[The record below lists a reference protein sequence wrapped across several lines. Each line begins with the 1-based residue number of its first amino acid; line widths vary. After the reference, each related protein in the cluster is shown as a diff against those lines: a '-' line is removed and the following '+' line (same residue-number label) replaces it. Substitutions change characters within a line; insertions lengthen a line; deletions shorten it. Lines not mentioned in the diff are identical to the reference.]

1 MKAAQKKHLQ
11 FACAMSALTTCF
23 VSFALV
29 AVNYGLRPGFM
40 AVWMRS
46 WLLAFVLVGLSIYFV
61 APHVRRFVD
70 RWP

>member
-1 MKAAQKKHLQ
+1 
-11 FACAMSALTTCF
+11 
-23 VSFALV
+23 
-29 AVNYGLRPGFM
+29 M

-46 WLLAFVLVGLSIYFV
+46 WLLAFVLVGLAIYFV